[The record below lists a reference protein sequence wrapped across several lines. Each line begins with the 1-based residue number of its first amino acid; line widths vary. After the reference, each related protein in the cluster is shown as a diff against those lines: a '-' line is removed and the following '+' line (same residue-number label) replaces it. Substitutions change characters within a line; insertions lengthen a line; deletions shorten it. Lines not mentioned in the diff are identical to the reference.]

1 MPETG
6 IGESSAAGFQ
16 EKIFRADAASIHYAE
31 SPPNGPPIILL
42 HGLAR
47 DWKSFSVLLPEL
59 TSRFQVFALDLRG
72 HGGSSRVPRGYRITY
87 YAQDVSGFL
96 KQVIPGGAAIFGHSL
111 GGEVGMCVAAG
122 ADSRVSALIVG
133 DSVIS
138 PENFARSMY
147 DPLFLQ
153 LHRLIQCGDSGK
165 KLSQRELARG
175 IGKIELRLPGFD
187 EVLRIED
194 LPGNTESVLM
204 EWARCAMQTDPETLA
219 MTLDGSSLTGW
230 NPVQI
235 LPQISCPTLL
245 LQGNPELDALL
256 TDDDVKLALK
266 LLPNAKHVKFPLLG
280 HALFMQ
286 QPKPVL
292 HAVISFLGSNLG
304 GPQSSRVRP

>member
-1 MPETG
+1 VPEARPRET
-6 IGESSAAGFQ
+6 SATGFQ
-16 EKIFRADAASIHYAE
+16 EKIFQADVVSIHYAE

-47 DWKSFSVLLPEL
+47 DWKWFSVLLPEL
-59 TSRFQVFALDLRG
+59 TSRFHIFALDLRG
-72 HGGSSRVPRGYRITY
+72 HGRSSRVPRGYRITS
-87 YAQDVSGFL
+87 YAQDVSAFL
-96 KQVIPGGAAIFGHSL
+96 KQVVPGGAAIFGHSL
-111 GGEVGMCVAAG
+111 GGEVGMCVAAN

-153 LHRLIQCGDSGK
+153 LHKLILRADSDK
-165 KLSQRELARG
+165 KLSQQEFARG
-175 IGKIELRLPGFD
+175 IGKIEIRIPGFD
-187 EVLRIED
+187 ETLHIED
-194 LPGNTESVLM
+194 LPGNTEPVLM

-219 MTLDGSSLTGW
+219 MTLDGNSFAGW
-230 NPVQI
+230 DPVQI

-256 TDDDVKLALK
+256 TDDDVKIALK
-266 LLPNAKHVKFPLLG
+266 LLPNARHVKFPLLG

-286 QPKPVL
+286 QAKPVL
-292 HAVISFLGSNLG
+292 QAVISFLGSL
-304 GPQSSRVRP
+304 